1 MMKEIDAL
9 RKENAVLKDQ
19 VSNLQK
25 RIQELEASKK
35 PSKSRQDA
43 EAGLKMLQDGP
54 VTTAQLATLNPKYPS
69 DVIYNVRKLLGVA
82 VHTVRTQS
90 GTLYMTEQHFTTYQ
104 AEKQQ
109 KSESVTEA
117 TEEVL
122 QAQTQTAAASV
133 TA

>member
-1 MMKEIDAL
+1 MKEIDAL

-19 VSNLQK
+19 VQELLK
-25 RIQELEASKK
+25 KVAELEATKK

-43 EAGLKMLQDGP
+43 EAGLKMLEAGP
-54 VTTAQLATLNPKYPS
+54 VSTKQLSTLNEKYPS
-69 DVIYNVRKLLGVA
+69 DVIYNVRNLLKVDVKL
-82 VHTVRTQS
+82 VRTAS
-90 GTLYMTEQHFTTYQ
+90 GSRYMLQADWEKYQ

-117 TEEVL
+117 TEAI
-122 QAQTQTAAASV
+122 QASQETAAASV